1 MPSACTE
8 EKAEAPGRNWV
19 PSAPPQQPIRS
30 WSTRGFAS
38 AVLSSLLRPPL
49 PRSASPGSAL
59 WYFLLLSDS

>member
-1 MPSACTE
+1 MPPACTGE
-8 EKAEAPGRNWV
+8 EAQALGRDWV
-19 PSAPPQQPIRS
+19 PSAPPQQPIRP

-38 AVLSSLLRPPL
+38 AALSSLLRPPL